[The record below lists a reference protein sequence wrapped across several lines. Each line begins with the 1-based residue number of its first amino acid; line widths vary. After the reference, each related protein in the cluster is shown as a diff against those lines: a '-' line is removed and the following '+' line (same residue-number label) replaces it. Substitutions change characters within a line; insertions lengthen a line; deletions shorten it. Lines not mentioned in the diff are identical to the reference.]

1 MRLYAKLLQITQRGS
16 PRPFFGPHAKKYPS
30 ISRVDSIRLGNVATE
45 RNLVC
50 YAFPS
55 DHQKWRAASRPKF
68 MNDKT
73 FRDREILAAAQERGA
88 GATMGAYLR
97 LSGPGWLQSAITLGG
112 GSLGSALYL
121 GMIGGTDLLW
131 VQLVSIIAGVV
142 MLSAISYVTLST
154 GKRPFP
160 AINQYINPVLGV
172 GWITATILA
181 NMIFILPQFSL
192 CYDAI
197 DNNLGGNFGTE
208 GATTAQ
214 PMVSAVLFVL
224 ALVIV
229 YMNFKPGWASKTFD
243 LLLKAL
249 VGFVVL
255 CFVYA
260 VYKLAGILDWKA
272 IFSGYIPNPFQWT
285 STAGELSALLAD
297 LPDELNEYW
306 SEKIVG
312 RQQGVLISSAAA
324 AVGINM
330 TFLLP
335 YSMLARGWDRTFRGL
350 ARWDLITGMAIPFVL
365 VTSCIVITSAH
376 AFHAKADPAILSSN
390 ADEVAESNFFGKVSG
405 TIADRMKLDD
415 GAAAVLAEID
425 AMPTNSE
432 DETELKEQ
440 KTAQAD
446 ARNKAIADYLSTMPA
461 AERSLALSL
470 VKPDSKQLAASLRPA
485 LGDNSDFIFGLGV
498 LGMGFS
504 SIIILMLINGYAL
517 AEIVGNYDSFTAR
530 IIGSTTAGIMGFFW
544 FLIWTGAS
552 RTYLVVVA
560 GTFAVILLPI
570 AYLAFFLMM
579 NNEDLMGDD
588 KPRGVGRIIWNV
600 LMLLSVLLAVA
611 AACLAIQ
618 GKISSP
624 QGGMVVGG
632 VATFLL
638 LMMVGFA
645 AKFNNRIETD
655 S

>member
-1 MRLYAKLLQITQRGS
+1 
-16 PRPFFGPHAKKYPS
+16 
-30 ISRVDSIRLGNVATE
+30 
-45 RNLVC
+45 
-50 YAFPS
+50 
-55 DHQKWRAASRPKF
+55 

-192 CYDAI
+192 CFDAI
-197 DNNLGGNFGTE
+197 DKNLGGNLTGPDARVLPFSTMFENPERAG
-208 GATTAQ
+208 Q
-214 PMVSAVLFVL
+214 LLVSAVLAIL
-224 ALVIV
+224 ATAIV

-285 STAGELSALLAD
+285 STAGELSALLAE

-376 AFHAKADPAILSSN
+376 AFHAKADPAILSSS

-425 AMPTNSE
+425 AMPTDSE

-570 AYLAFFLMM
+570 AYFAFFLMM

-588 KPRGVGRIIWNV
+588 KPRGTSRIIWNV

>member
-1 MRLYAKLLQITQRGS
+1 
-16 PRPFFGPHAKKYPS
+16 
-30 ISRVDSIRLGNVATE
+30 
-45 RNLVC
+45 
-50 YAFPS
+50 
-55 DHQKWRAASRPKF
+55 
-68 MNDKT
+68 MNDRT
-73 FRDREILAAAQERGA
+73 FRDREILAAAHEKGT
-88 GATMGAYLR
+88 GATMGAFLK

-121 GMIGGTDLLW
+121 GMIGGTGLLW
-131 VQLVSIIAGVV
+131 VQLVAILAGVV

-197 DNNLGGNFGTE
+197 DKNLGGNF
-208 GATTAQ
+208 ADDNKYSQ
-214 PMVSAVLFVL
+214 PLVSALLLVL
-224 ALVIV
+224 ALTIVI
-229 YMNFKPGWASKTFD
+229 MNFRPGWASKTFD
-243 LLLKAL
+243 LILKAM

-260 VYKLAGILDWKA
+260 VIKLAGTLDWGA
-272 IFSGYIPNPFQWT
+272 IFAGYIPNPFQWT
-285 STAGELSALLAD
+285 TLSSELTNHLAE
-297 LPDELNEYW
+297 LPDDIKAYW
-306 SEKIVG
+306 SDKIVG

-350 ARWDLITGMAIPFVL
+350 AKWDLATGMAVPFVL

-376 AFHAKADPAILSSN
+376 AFHSKADPAILSSN
-390 ADEVAESNFFGKVSG
+390 ADEVQTSDFFGKVSG
-405 TIADRMKLDD
+405 EIAGRMNLDEN
-415 GAAAVLAEID
+415 AAAVLAEID
-425 AMPTNSE
+425 AMPTDSE
-432 DETELKEQ
+432 DGAELKDQ
-440 KTAQAD
+440 KQAKANAHTAAV
-446 ARNKAIADYLSTMPA
+446 ADYLSTMPES
-461 AERSLALSL
+461 ERTLALAL
-470 VKPDSKQLAASLRPA
+470 VKPDSKQLAASLKPA
-485 LGDNSDFIFGLGV
+485 LGDSSDVVFGLGV

-517 AEIVGNYDSFTAR
+517 AEIVGDYDSLTAR
-530 IIGSTTAGIMGFFW
+530 VVGATSAGIMGFFW

-552 RTYLVVVA
+552 KTYLVVVA

-570 AYLAFFLMM
+570 AYFAFFLMM
-579 NNEDLMGDD
+579 NNEELMGDD
-588 KPRGVGRIIWNV
+588 KPTGGRRIAWNIA
-600 LMLLSVLLAVA
+600 MLLSVLLAVA

-618 GKISSP
+618 AKVASP
-624 QGGMVVGG
+624 QGGLVIGG

-638 LMMVGFA
+638 LMLVGFA
-645 AKFNNRIETD
+645 AKFHNRIESD
-655 S
+655 A